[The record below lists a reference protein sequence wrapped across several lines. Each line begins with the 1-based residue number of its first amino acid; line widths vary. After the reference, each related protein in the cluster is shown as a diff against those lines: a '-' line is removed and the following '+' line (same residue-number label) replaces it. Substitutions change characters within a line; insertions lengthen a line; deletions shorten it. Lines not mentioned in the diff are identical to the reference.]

1 MDTKGTATLLRIE
14 NLKVSGG
21 AHQNDR
27 TIVQQISF
35 QVGLSETVALIGES
49 GSGKSVTASAI
60 LGLLP
65 HDLAVTDGKIEFKG
79 RDLVPL
85 TSKQRRQMRG
95 VRIGY
100 VFQDYYGSFSPYMT
114 VGSQLAEILQI
125 HRGLSSREARRTVL
139 EQLEKVELPA
149 KRVYSSYSFQ
159 LSGGQIQRAA
169 LCAVMLLEPDLL
181 IADEPTTALD
191 VLTRENILD
200 LMDTIREEIGC
211 GILLISHDLR
221 MVLKRADRIV
231 VMRDGCIVEQMKPDQ
246 ILRGEGRPYTRLL
259 FDSCPTLDDRITLL
273 NGNVKEEEWE
283 LHDVFAVSSGSK

>member
-1 MDTKGTATLLRIE
+1 MDTRETETLLRIE

-21 AHQNDR
+21 MHQDDR
-27 TIVQQISF
+27 TIVQHISF
-35 QVGLSETVALIGES
+35 HVGVNETVALIGES

-65 HDLAVTDGKIEFKG
+65 NGLTVTDGRIEFKG

-85 TSKQRRQMRG
+85 TPKQRRQLGG

-100 VFQDYYGSFSPYMT
+100 VFQDYHGSFSPYIT
-114 VGSQLAEILQI
+114 IGNQLREILQI
-125 HRGLSSREARRTVL
+125 HRGLSSRDARGTVL

-149 KRVYSSYSFQ
+149 KRVYASYSFQ
-159 LSGGQIQRAA
+159 LSGGQLQRAA
-169 LCAVMLLEPDLL
+169 LCAVMLLRPDLL

-200 LMDTIREEIGC
+200 LLDTIRKDIGC

-221 MVLKRADRIV
+221 MVLKRADHIV
-231 VMRDGCIVEQMKPDQ
+231 VMKKGRIVEQIRPDQ
-246 ILRGEGRPYTRLL
+246 IWNGEGQPYTRLL
-259 FDSCPTLDDRITLL
+259 FNSCPTLDDRIMMQ
-273 NGNVKEEEWE
+273 NRNVKDEEGEM
-283 LHDVFAVSSGSK
+283 LDVFAIGSGSK